1 MLRDRC
7 IYEASLIWYMLVT
20 NLIWN
25 RCCVC
30 LGEFELKE
38 ELVQIPYCK
47 HVFHLECIHHWLQSN
62 STCPLCRCSIIPT
75 TKLRRCYNFKDQ
87 NGGFLF
93 QLYGDCCY
101 IISDDQM
108 WFLSDFKFLF
118 FSLKP
123 FLSLTSQLTPPSF
136 FQEGAAN

>member
-75 TKLRRCYNFKDQ
+75 TK
-87 NGGFLF
+87 FLNPAPPINIISTDPP
-93 QLYGDCCY
+93 QQHGA
-101 IISDDQM
+101 IISDFPLQI
-108 WFLSDFKFLF
+108 
-118 FSLKP
+118 
-123 FLSLTSQLTPPSF
+123 LSLPPQSQDH
-136 FQEGAAN
+136 QEVVGASSNAANLSREWYTLIS